1 MGNPAE
7 ETPLDGIAVE
17 AEKQRREAEKRVAK
31 RSDERGRKID
41 QIRTPGALSEADS
54 PERVLS
60 RIDRLSRYYPDVRPV
75 SPAGVLAGRENA
87 LAAAGAILERVI
99 NTPDF
104 VDVRYLEAG
113 SRAARAIGRVD
124 IRDGRGR
131 LVGYGTGSLVSP
143 RLLLTN
149 HHVLPDAATAASSAV
164 EFNYED
170 GVDGRPLLSVLFPL
184 DPAGF
189 FLADETLDFALVAVG
204 SGERPLSD
212 FGFNPLIPAEGKAI
226 AGDFV
231 SIVQH
236 PRGEKKQVALRDN
249 RIVDVLDNFLHYQA
263 DTEPGSSG
271 SPVFNDQ
278 WEVVGLH
285 HASVPAPEH
294 TEFGGFV
301 NEGIRVSRLLKFIS
315 GQQLPPAQKALV
327 DQLPAPETVVI
338 PGAVGS
344 PVSVPAAGGTSVT
357 VPVPLEVTVRL
368 ANGAGQA
375 PPRVSEAIQIDPD
388 YSDRPGYEP
397 EFLGSGEQAVP
408 LPTLAAELIPLAAIN
423 TLATAEP
430 RYLLP
435 YHHFTVAQ
443 NKERG
448 LAFFTAVNID
458 GATSQRL
465 KRERDRWAFDPRI
478 PEDEQTG
485 TKVYEGND
493 LDLGHLVRRLDPAW
507 GDSKT
512 VAKLANDDTFHLT
525 NCTPQHKDFNR
536 NKTSWAGL
544 EDYVLEHADNLNF
557 RVSVFTGPVLAP
569 DDDEFNGV
577 QLPRQFWKVVAMV
590 KTDGD
595 GGVLSATAYLL
606 SQKELIEGLEV
617 SPEAFSYAEYRTYQV
632 PVRRVEDLTQL
643 SFGSLANFD
652 PLAQGE
658 HEAAIA
664 VANELEGVDDAVL

>member
-1 MGNPAE
+1 
-7 ETPLDGIAVE
+7 L
-17 AEKQRREAEKRVAK
+17 
-31 RSDERGRKID
+31 
-41 QIRTPGALSEADS
+41 
-54 PERVLS
+54 
-60 RIDRLSRYYPDVRPV
+60 
-75 SPAGVLAGRENA
+75 
-87 LAAAGAILERVI
+87 
-99 NTPDF
+99 
-104 VDVRYLEAG
+104 
-113 SRAARAIGRVD
+113 
-124 IRDGRGR
+124 
-131 LVGYGTGSLVSP
+131 
-143 RLLLTN
+143 
-149 HHVLPDAATAASSAV
+149 
-164 EFNYED
+164 
-170 GVDGRPLLSVLFPL
+170 
-184 DPAGF
+184 
-189 FLADETLDFALVAVG
+189 
-204 SGERPLSD
+204 
-212 FGFNPLIPAEGKAI
+212 
-226 AGDFV
+226 
-231 SIVQH
+231 
-236 PRGEKKQVALRDN
+236 
-249 RIVDVLDNFLHYQA
+249 
-263 DTEPGSSG
+263 
-271 SPVFNDQ
+271 
-278 WEVVGLH
+278 
-285 HASVPAPEH
+285 
-294 TEFGGFV
+294 GGFV

-338 PGAVGS
+338 PGAVAS
-344 PVSVPAAGGTSVT
+344 PVSVPAAGGASVT

-368 ANGAGQA
+368 ANGAGPA
-375 PPRVSEAIQIDPD
+375 TARVSEAIRIDPD
-388 YSDRPGYEP
+388 YSGRPGYDP

-507 GDSKT
+507 GDSKA

-557 RVSVFTGPVLAP
+557 RATVFTGPVLAP

-632 PVRRVEDLTQL
+632 PVSRVEDLNQL

-664 VANELEGVDDAVL
+664 VANELEGVEDAVL